1 MSTVVIAGASGLI
14 GTALADSLR
23 ADGVDVVQ
31 LVRRPARRTDEREWL
46 TDAAPLN
53 PDVLAGASAVVGLN
67 GASIGRLPWTPGY
80 RKTLRES
87 RLRPTETLAAA
98 LKQLGPDAPAFLSGS
113 AVGYYGSQP
122 GIRLDETSARGDTF
136 LAELCVEWEAAA
148 RTAGASMRIVHLRTA
163 PIVHPDGVLKPL
175 MRLTALGVGGPIG
188 RGTQIWPWISL
199 NDEVRA
205 IRHLIDADIEGPVNL
220 SGPAAASANDL
231 GRAVA
236 HEMHRPFWL
245 RAPEWA
251 LRLGL
256 GRAPVESLLTS
267 DADVAPDVLRD
278 SGFTF
283 AHATVGAATRAVL
296 GRDARGDRSRA

>member
-23 ADGVDVVQ
+23 ADGVDVVR
-31 LVRRPARRTDEREWL
+31 LVRRPARGPDEREWL
-46 TDAAPLN
+46 TGAAPLN
-53 PDVLAGASAVVGLN
+53 PDVLAGASAVVGVN

-80 RKTLRES
+80 RKTLRAS

-98 LKQLGPDAPAFLSGS
+98 LKSLGSDAPPFLSGS

-122 GIRLDETSARGDTF
+122 GVELDEAGSRGDTF

-148 RTAGASMRIVHLRTA
+148 RTAGASTRVVHLRTA

-199 NDEVRA
+199 DDEVRA
-205 IRHLIDADIEGPVNL
+205 IRHLMDADVEGPVNL
-220 SGPAAASANDL
+220 SGPTAASANDL

-236 HEMHRPFWL
+236 RAMHRPFWL

-256 GRAPVESLLTS
+256 GRAPVDSLLTS
-267 DADVAPDVLRD
+267 DAKVVPRVLRD
-278 SGFTF
+278 AGFTF
-283 AHATVGAATRAVL
+283 RDETVEAATAAVL
-296 GRDARGDRSRA
+296 G